1 MYKYVRY
8 INYVSRFVS
17 FMQNHK
23 WYFYFFIQNVKRN
36 WKFCHQYSRNR
47 TNRTIY
53 NFDRLLKYIKTQI
66 FHNTQKLW
74 MNLMIYIFFWKC
86 VFLKIFYVFFKS
98 VICSSWNRLVWARGL
113 IKDKDRN
120 NKLLKIILFYT
131 TISRESEI
139 ASIWIKNQFKEEN
152 FDASNDRSLVDRKR
166 LSLKITAIWNFSNFN
181 IVLIGFK
188 INY

>member
-1 MYKYVRY
+1 MQEHVEICKIYKLCLY
-8 INYVSRFVS
+8 ICLIHAKSQMILLF
-17 FMQNHK
+17 
-23 WYFYFFIQNVKRN
+23 FYIQNVKRN

-120 NKLLKIILFYT
+120 NKLLKIILFLHDD
-131 TISRESEI
+131 ISGIRNRI
-139 ASIWIKNQFKEEN
+139 DMNQKP
-152 FDASNDRSLVDRKR
+152 V
-166 LSLKITAIWNFSNFN
+166 
-181 IVLIGFK
+181 
-188 INY
+188 